1 MKSSLRLQAIGI
13 RFQRDRWPLADDRV
27 KQVKEANDIVAVI
40 GGYLDLRPA
49 GGAKFKGLCPF
60 HDDHHPSLV
69 VDQQWQNYKCW
80 SCNKYGDVITFVQEF
95 ERVSF
100 AEALELLARRAGI
113 ILEKRGNFVQEQG
126 RAAMLEV
133 IRWAAQQFHQCLL
146 DSPLAEE
153 ARRYVGARGLTGET
167 VRRYGLGYAPRS
179 GDWLVQRAE
188 AAGVSLELLEKVGLI
203 APRSDQPGYYDRFR
217 DRVQFPIRDARGQT
231 VGFGGRILPTSPLSS
246 RGPKYYNST
255 TTPLF
260 NKSEH
265 LYGIDQAR
273 QAALAA
279 GYLAIVEGYTDAL
292 MAHQLGIGQV
302 VATMGTAL
310 NARHVQQAKRFARR
324 VVLVFDADTGGSSG
338 VDRALEIFAGHDVDL
353 AIATLPQGLDPCDLL
368 VQQGADAFRRVLESA
383 VDALEFKLNQVLP
396 SSGTLGLEDTRRA
409 VDAVLGII
417 ALAPPLPGQAGAVK
431 AQLMVNR
438 IAQRLG
444 LKEETVWARLR
455 ELREQRAGSVS
466 DGNAPVAYA
475 SGSSPS
481 GATGLRSAKAAPLEC
496 ELLQVLLAEPALVD
510 QAAAMVRPD
519 EIAHPGLRKLLDGL
533 YGLLTAGEPPTLDL
547 LRPRLDSVPLAAK
560 ALELQTT
567 GRMHSDRQTWLK
579 QILARF
585 QERRLRPVTQE
596 LQTQLNAVRDPAA
609 ELELLRQ
616 LQNSCQLSDVSCQSH
631 ADNRRPTTGN

>member
-1 MKSSLRLQAIGI
+1 M
-13 RFQRDRWPLADDRV
+13 ADDRV
-27 KQVKEANDIVAVI
+27 KQVKEANDIVAVL

-60 HDDHHPSLV
+60 HDDHHPSLI
-69 VDQQWQNYKCW
+69 VDQQWQNYRCW
-80 SCNKYGDVITFVQEF
+80 ACNKYGDVITFVQEY

-113 ILEKRGNFVQEQG
+113 VLEKRAKFVPEQG

-133 IRWAAQQFHQCLL
+133 IRWAERQFHQCLL

-167 VRRYGLGYAPRS
+167 VRRYGLGYAPRN

-188 AAGVSLELLEKVGLI
+188 AAGVSLEILEKVGLI
-203 APRSDQPGYYDRFR
+203 APRSEQPGYYDRFR

-273 QAALAA
+273 QAAVEA

-292 MAHQLGIGQV
+292 MAHQLGIGAV

-324 VVLVFDADTGGSSG
+324 VVLVFDADAGGSSG
-338 VDRALEIFAGHDVDL
+338 VDRALEIFASHDVDL
-353 AIATLPQGLDPCDLL
+353 AIATLPEGLDPCDLL

-383 VDALEFKLNQVLP
+383 VDALEFKLSQVLP
-396 SSGTLGLEDTRRA
+396 RDGTLGVEDTRRA

-417 ALAPPLPGQAGAVK
+417 ALAPPLPGKAGALK
-431 AQLMVNR
+431 MQLMVNR
-438 IAQRLG
+438 IAHRLG

-455 ELREQRAGSVS
+455 ELRERKDSPPEAQARARENEPGQ
-466 DGNAPVAYA
+466 
-475 SGSSPS
+475 
-481 GATGLRSAKAAPLEC
+481 RSAKAAPLEL
-496 ELLQVLLAEPALVD
+496 ELLQVLLAEPAFVD
-510 QAAAMVRPD
+510 RAAAAIRPED
-519 EIAHPGLRKLLDGL
+519 IAHPGLRKLLDGL
-533 YGLLTAGEPPTLDL
+533 YGLLAEGEPPTLDQ
-547 LRPRLDSVPLAAK
+547 LRPRLDSVALAAK
-560 ALELQTT
+560 ALELQDT
-567 GRMHSDRQTWLK
+567 GRKHSDRSTWLR

-585 QERRLRPVTQE
+585 QERRLRPVTQD
-596 LQTQLNAVRDPAA
+596 LQTRLNAVRDPAA

-616 LQNSCQLSDVSCQSH
+616 LQKQSSEF
-631 ADNRRPTTGN
+631 